1 MTDALAYF
9 SAKLAHETDPSDVY
23 AAQRAGDAFVLV
35 DVRSEDAWAQGHAV
49 GAVHV
54 PYRDIAARTAEFD
67 PDVPVV
73 VHCWSPGCNA
83 GAKGAVEF
91 AKLGFSVRDDDRG
104 LRVLGARERPGR
116 GRRRPAPPRRPARHV
131 RAPLTAETSAA
142 PARTCQTS
150 RSSSSAKRAAAAPAK
165 RTGRGAAGPSTTS
178 ATTAVTLSR
187 RALPARGVR
196 ARVRPRAGRG
206 RHSAPRR
213 SHRRA
218 GSRSRRRCRSS
229 SGRLPPGTAPRH
241 ARGRWPHR
249 AATP

>member
-73 VHCWSPGCNA
+73 VYCWSPGCNA

-91 AKLGFSVRDDDRG
+91 AKLGFSVREMCG
-104 LRVLGARERPGR
+104 GYEYWARESY
-116 GRRRPAPPRRPARHV
+116 PAEGADGPLPRV
-131 RAPLTAETSAA
+131 FDPL
-142 PARTCQTS
+142 
-150 RSSSSAKRAAAAPAK
+150 
-165 RTGRGAAGPSTTS
+165 
-178 ATTAVTLSR
+178 VMY
-187 RALPARGVR
+187 
-196 ARVRPRAGRG
+196 VRP
-206 RHSAPRR
+206 
-213 SHRRA
+213 
-218 GSRSRRRCRSS
+218 
-229 SGRLPPGTAPRH
+229 
-241 ARGRWPHR
+241 
-249 AATP
+249 